1 MKRLLLVDDDLE
13 IAKGLV
19 ALLEDRYAV
28 TRATTGFEALEA
40 LEHGPFALVLLDL
53 RMPGLD
59 GRGFLGEMRRRNENP
74 PVIVLSADPNVGQ
87 AAREM
92 GVGDY
97 LQKPFDVEALEA
109 LIKRRIGV

>member
-13 IAKGLV
+13 ISKRLV
-19 ALLEDRYAV
+19 ALLEDRYEV
-28 TRATTGFEALEA
+28 TPATTGFEALAE
-40 LEHGPFALVLLDL
+40 LEHGPYDLVLLDL

-59 GRGFLGEMRRRNENP
+59 GRGFLREMRRRNEHA

-87 AAREM
+87 AARGM
-92 GVGDY
+92 GVEDF

-109 LIKRRIGV
+109 LIERRVGA